1 MGKDYLVN
9 GAKLVCI
16 CGSKIG
22 KLKIPKGHGYTSKKK
37 EKANCRDCVAYK
49 NISDFGKC
57 SRNKGTQL
65 CKGFMKLEDEW
76 VSTGSSGNL
85 LEKLAGKLAV
95 TMDSV
100 LLCKRGGLIM
110 PVTSGQ
116 GFDKRINWE
125 AFLRR
130 LLKVQR
136 WALGKNLMC
145 NIFGED
151 PINLNTGNYIY
162 EREDLK
168 INGIMPLSFRL
179 FYNAMDQGR
188 DGCIGEGW
196 HQNYEIHIEEEAE
209 GKIIC
214 VCMGDGK
221 VLPYRRSVGD
231 SYVSVFGDK
240 GVLKREG
247 ETYNY
252 HTPGGVG
259 YSFDGSGK
267 LMVREDKNG
276 NRDIFSYNGE
286 GQLIQ
291 VKGSGGGE
299 FFYIYNEEGKLIC
312 VRDHTGRE
320 VHLRYRYGQLYQFVN
335 SCGFV
340 YTYTYNEN
348 GKLESVITPRGIV
361 GLRNTYDSA
370 DRVIKQEMPDGSVA
384 ELMYDDENNRTY
396 EIQRNGN
403 MVIYESDELFR
414 NVKTIYEDG
423 EEIYEY
429 NDQNLVTL
437 FVDKNGNKTSY
448 SYDEKGNITGIRDA
462 LGRQRS
468 FTYDGDGRLLT
479 ESMEGKRLRTN
490 VYNEKGLLIK
500 TEDALGRG
508 REIRYNEKGQPE
520 QVILPDDSSLY
531 IAYDERGNIVSVKDP
546 YGTSIK
552 YELDDL
558 NRIVAT
564 VDGEGKK
571 ILYDFDE
578 GEHLLAVTNHA
589 GDVRKFEYNES
600 GKLVKLQDFDGS
612 TVSIEYNAMGKPEK
626 LIDKEGRERKWLYD
640 LMGNVEQV
648 VFPTGAVFC
657 YRYDKNNRIVGME
670 KKKDLESREADTVYA
685 YRYDAVGNLIYVS
698 AGDGKEVCAETF
710 YEYDVL
716 NRLSSV
722 TNPAGE
728 KTCYGYDR
736 ITGKISNVTDPAG
749 NQRTYRYN
757 DAGELTEQ
765 TDIQGN
771 VTHYDYN
778 VLGKLCRITD
788 GAGRVT
794 KHIYQPGGRLEKTIY
809 PNGREISYGYDGLGR
824 ISSKTYKSGYSEKYA
839 YDEAGR
845 VILVSGNGGRKK
857 SYTYDAMGRVD
868 SMTDALGNT
877 TRYAYTLNGK
887 LREVVDALGNRAEY
901 RYDEMDKL
909 IHICQ
914 HGKNRETD
922 RVSEYIRDVFGQVV
936 CIKDALGMEEF
947 YRYDALGRVVEKTD
961 RDENVTSYVY
971 RPDGKIESIL
981 YGDGR
986 QAEFSYTPLGQIST
1000 IKDWLGETKIERN
1013 PQGKPER
1020 ITDHNGQ
1027 SICYQWGKFG
1037 ERTQMVYPDG
1047 TVLYYHYD
1055 NMLRLTELE
1064 NDKAGRENLHVTYG
1078 YDKEGRISWKN
1089 NGAGY
1094 CTRWSYNDQGL
1105 PCELLHEDNR
1115 GIWDRYR
1122 YQYDARGNKTEIQK
1136 ERRGLPEESG
1146 CYHYGY
1152 DSLGRLTEVEK
1163 DGDLLRSYAYDSFG
1177 NRIGKTDFR
1186 RNMQNVYAYD
1196 SLNRLTEEEIIFSG
1210 DRIKKNYEYDRR
1222 GNLVEE
1228 YQENELLHGYQF
1240 GATNRLEKAWNGAG
1254 AEAKYFYNGLGQRT
1268 GRMDGDTKEKYLL
1281 DLTKTYYNLLGVE
1294 TSEKKQKYY
1303 WDYNVAAAEEEGNM
1317 LQYYLQ
1323 DELGSPLRILYSTGK
1338 GETYGYDEFGEDLYQ
1353 PGKEEKFGNR
1363 YSQQGEHQPFGYTGY
1378 RYDNVSGTYF
1388 AQAREFR
1395 PDLGRFTAEDVVR
1408 GRGGKPET
1416 LNRYGYCWGNPLQ
1429 YVDLDGNNA
1438 LTVLEEGLI
1447 LAGEVAMADGPEPGP
1462 ADIIALVIAGGTLI
1476 VAGVTA
1482 IKERDDE
1489 KERAVIVEGTKE
1501 DDETYIYRSGSGNA
1515 TNLTPRQEDKDG
1527 LSYYLLVPTGR
1538 YTVTTIEA
1546 VNNTGVLI
1554 AEIDG
1559 PNHVSVRPI
1568 NPTEL
1573 PIWIATRSTA
1583 KENPYYLT
1591 RILAGIS
1598 LRHNGGVCNVD

>member
-1 MGKDYLVN
+1 
-9 GAKLVCI
+9 
-16 CGSKIG
+16 
-22 KLKIPKGHGYTSKKK
+22 
-37 EKANCRDCVAYK
+37 
-49 NISDFGKC
+49 
-57 SRNKGTQL
+57 
-65 CKGFMKLEDEW
+65 
-76 VSTGSSGNL
+76 
-85 LEKLAGKLAV
+85 
-95 TMDSV
+95 
-100 LLCKRGGLIM
+100 
-110 PVTSGQ
+110 
-116 GFDKRINWE
+116 
-125 AFLRR
+125 
-130 LLKVQR
+130 
-136 WALGKNLMC
+136 
-145 NIFGED
+145 
-151 PINLNTGNYIY
+151 
-162 EREDLK
+162 
-168 INGIMPLSFRL
+168 
-179 FYNAMDQGR
+179 
-188 DGCIGEGW
+188 
-196 HQNYEIHIEEEAE
+196 
-209 GKIIC
+209 
-214 VCMGDGK
+214 
-221 VLPYRRSVGD
+221 
-231 SYVSVFGDK
+231 
-240 GVLKREG
+240 
-247 ETYNY
+247 
-252 HTPGGVG
+252 
-259 YSFDGSGK
+259 
-267 LMVREDKNG
+267 
-276 NRDIFSYNGE
+276 
-286 GQLIQ
+286 
-291 VKGSGGGE
+291 
-299 FFYIYNEEGKLIC
+299 
-312 VRDHTGRE
+312 
-320 VHLRYRYGQLYQFVN
+320 
-335 SCGFV
+335 
-340 YTYTYNEN
+340 
-348 GKLESVITPRGIV
+348 
-361 GLRNTYDSA
+361 
-370 DRVIKQEMPDGSVA
+370 
-384 ELMYDDENNRTY
+384 
-396 EIQRNGN
+396 
-403 MVIYESDELFR
+403 
-414 NVKTIYEDG
+414 
-423 EEIYEY
+423 
-429 NDQNLVTL
+429 
-437 FVDKNGNKTSY
+437 
-448 SYDEKGNITGIRDA
+448 
-462 LGRQRS
+462 
-468 FTYDGDGRLLT
+468 
-479 ESMEGKRLRTN
+479 
-490 VYNEKGLLIK
+490 
-500 TEDALGRG
+500 
-508 REIRYNEKGQPE
+508 
-520 QVILPDDSSLY
+520 
-531 IAYDERGNIVSVKDP
+531 
-546 YGTSIK
+546 
-552 YELDDL
+552 
-558 NRIVAT
+558 
-564 VDGEGKK
+564 
-571 ILYDFDE
+571 
-578 GEHLLAVTNHA
+578 
-589 GDVRKFEYNES
+589 
-600 GKLVKLQDFDGS
+600 
-612 TVSIEYNAMGKPEK
+612 
-626 LIDKEGRERKWLYD
+626 
-640 LMGNVEQV
+640 
-648 VFPTGAVFC
+648 
-657 YRYDKNNRIVGME
+657 
-670 KKKDLESREADTVYA
+670 
-685 YRYDAVGNLIYVS
+685 
-698 AGDGKEVCAETF
+698 
-710 YEYDVL
+710 
-716 NRLSSV
+716 
-722 TNPAGE
+722 
-728 KTCYGYDR
+728 
-736 ITGKISNVTDPAG
+736 
-749 NQRTYRYN
+749 
-757 DAGELTEQ
+757 
-765 TDIQGN
+765 
-771 VTHYDYN
+771 
-778 VLGKLCRITD
+778 
-788 GAGRVT
+788 
-794 KHIYQPGGRLEKTIY
+794 
-809 PNGREISYGYDGLGR
+809 
-824 ISSKTYKSGYSEKYA
+824 
-839 YDEAGR
+839 
-845 VILVSGNGGRKK
+845 
-857 SYTYDAMGRVD
+857 
-868 SMTDALGNT
+868 MTDALGNT

-1408 GRGGKPET
+1408 GRGVKPKT
-1416 LNRYGYCWGNPLQ
+1416 LNRYGYCWGNPLHFI
-1429 YVDLDGNNA
+1429 DLDGRLPEILDKLRENLSNNNGTFSIKISA
-1438 LTVLEEGLI
+1438 NATAMTSVYVDIGVSVDWEGNVAFQWSYEVPAVNGTASIGL
-1447 LAGEVAMADGPEPGP
+1447 LDAGITGSVAVTEAENVDGLLGPSTSIGASGGYLGYAAIDLLSFEDASDMNGDLDGVQIGAGIGVGADLH
-1462 ADIIALVIAGGTLI
+1462 IT
-1476 VAGVTA
+1476 
-1482 IKERDDE
+1482 
-1489 KERAVIVEGTKE
+1489 
-1501 DDETYIYRSGSGNA
+1501 ETYTSSLLKFNIY
-1515 TNLTPRQEDKDG
+1515 D
-1527 LSYYLLVPTGR
+1527 LLEK
-1538 YTVTTIEA
+1538 YIF
-1546 VNNTGVLI
+1546 
-1554 AEIDG
+1554 
-1559 PNHVSVRPI
+1559 
-1568 NPTEL
+1568 
-1573 PIWIATRSTA
+1573 
-1583 KENPYYLT
+1583 
-1591 RILAGIS
+1591 
-1598 LRHNGGVCNVD
+1598 NGEERCE

>member
-626 LIDKEGRERKWLYD
+626 LIDKEGLPR
-640 LMGNVEQV
+640 
-648 VFPTGAVFC
+648 
-657 YRYDKNNRIVGME
+657 
-670 KKKDLESREADTVYA
+670 
-685 YRYDAVGNLIYVS
+685 
-698 AGDGKEVCAETF
+698 
-710 YEYDVL
+710 
-716 NRLSSV
+716 
-722 TNPAGE
+722 
-728 KTCYGYDR
+728 
-736 ITGKISNVTDPAG
+736 
-749 NQRTYRYN
+749 
-757 DAGELTEQ
+757 
-765 TDIQGN
+765 
-771 VTHYDYN
+771 
-778 VLGKLCRITD
+778 
-788 GAGRVT
+788 
-794 KHIYQPGGRLEKTIY
+794 
-809 PNGREISYGYDGLGR
+809 
-824 ISSKTYKSGYSEKYA
+824 SG
-839 YDEAGR
+839 
-845 VILVSGNGGRKK
+845 
-857 SYTYDAMGRVD
+857 
-868 SMTDALGNT
+868 
-877 TRYAYTLNGK
+877 
-887 LREVVDALGNRAEY
+887 
-901 RYDEMDKL
+901 
-909 IHICQ
+909 IH
-914 HGKNRETD
+914 
-922 RVSEYIRDVFGQVV
+922 
-936 CIKDALGMEEF
+936 
-947 YRYDALGRVVEKTD
+947 
-961 RDENVTSYVY
+961 
-971 RPDGKIESIL
+971 
-981 YGDGR
+981 
-986 QAEFSYTPLGQIST
+986 
-1000 IKDWLGETKIERN
+1000 
-1013 PQGKPER
+1013 
-1020 ITDHNGQ
+1020 
-1027 SICYQWGKFG
+1027 
-1037 ERTQMVYPDG
+1037 
-1047 TVLYYHYD
+1047 
-1055 NMLRLTELE
+1055 
-1064 NDKAGRENLHVTYG
+1064 
-1078 YDKEGRISWKN
+1078 
-1089 NGAGY
+1089 
-1094 CTRWSYNDQGL
+1094 
-1105 PCELLHEDNR
+1105 LLH
-1115 GIWDRYR
+1115 
-1122 YQYDARGNKTEIQK
+1122 
-1136 ERRGLPEESG
+1136 
-1146 CYHYGY
+1146 
-1152 DSLGRLTEVEK
+1152 
-1163 DGDLLRSYAYDSFG
+1163 
-1177 NRIGKTDFR
+1177 
-1186 RNMQNVYAYD
+1186 
-1196 SLNRLTEEEIIFSG
+1196 
-1210 DRIKKNYEYDRR
+1210 
-1222 GNLVEE
+1222 
-1228 YQENELLHGYQF
+1228 
-1240 GATNRLEKAWNGAG
+1240 
-1254 AEAKYFYNGLGQRT
+1254 
-1268 GRMDGDTKEKYLL
+1268 
-1281 DLTKTYYNLLGVE
+1281 
-1294 TSEKKQKYY
+1294 
-1303 WDYNVAAAEEEGNM
+1303 
-1317 LQYYLQ
+1317 
-1323 DELGSPLRILYSTGK
+1323 
-1338 GETYGYDEFGEDLYQ
+1338 
-1353 PGKEEKFGNR
+1353 PG
-1363 YSQQGEHQPFGYTGY
+1363 
-1378 RYDNVSGTYF
+1378 
-1388 AQAREFR
+1388 
-1395 PDLGRFTAEDVVR
+1395 
-1408 GRGGKPET
+1408 
-1416 LNRYGYCWGNPLQ
+1416 
-1429 YVDLDGNNA
+1429 
-1438 LTVLEEGLI
+1438 
-1447 LAGEVAMADGPEPGP
+1447 
-1462 ADIIALVIAGGTLI
+1462 
-1476 VAGVTA
+1476 
-1482 IKERDDE
+1482 
-1489 KERAVIVEGTKE
+1489 
-1501 DDETYIYRSGSGNA
+1501 
-1515 TNLTPRQEDKDG
+1515 
-1527 LSYYLLVPTGR
+1527 
-1538 YTVTTIEA
+1538 
-1546 VNNTGVLI
+1546 
-1554 AEIDG
+1554 
-1559 PNHVSVRPI
+1559 
-1568 NPTEL
+1568 
-1573 PIWIATRSTA
+1573 
-1583 KENPYYLT
+1583 
-1591 RILAGIS
+1591 
-1598 LRHNGGVCNVD
+1598 